1 MKNACLNFSCFKR
14 CVLAC
19 LSVFVI
25 THAGIAEDFRI
36 DIPNLPTNARGLE
49 LTRIPE
55 GAFTIGSPESD
66 DYRSDTEGPMKDI
79 SFHEDFLI
87 GKYEVTNAQFAEFL
101 KQKGNYIRVA
111 GKYEWYFDENDPDL
125 PLKLVDGVW
134 QVIEG
139 YENYPVVE
147 VSWWGAREFCAW
159 LNEIYSNNPYQTITF
174 RLPSEAEWEYA
185 CRADT
190 TTRYYWGDDLNYSL
204 IGEYAWY
211 NGNSMERPHEVGSK
225 KPNGLGLFD
234 RSGNIWEWCQDIYG
248 DYNSYSQNDPVGAE
262 SGSYRVIR
270 GGGWSYIATG
280 CRSSFRYKYDQNGKS
295 TVVGFRIVK

>member
-1 MKNACLNFSCFKR
+1 MDRRMPVYNETTWKPILNADGYR
-14 CVLAC
+14 
-19 LSVFVI
+19 
-25 THAGIAEDFRI
+25 
-36 DIPNLPTNARGLE
+36 LPT
-49 LTRIPE
+49 
-55 GAFTIGSPESD
+55 
-66 DYRSDTEGPMKDI
+66 
-79 SFHEDFLI
+79 
-87 GKYEVTNAQFAEFL
+87 
-101 KQKGNYIRVA
+101 
-111 GKYEWYFDENDPDL
+111 
-125 PLKLVDGVW
+125 
-134 QVIEG
+134 
-139 YENYPVVE
+139 
-147 VSWWGAREFCAW
+147 
-159 LNEIYSNNPYQTITF
+159 
-174 RLPSEAEWEYA
+174 EAEWEYA